1 MPTLI
6 SKINGHNRII
16 LKLEHT
22 EQQKICN
29 CLVKENYLMSGLY
42 LTSSNLFQA
51 TIKSNDS
58 NYKKKDAKVSLEQ
71 FSKKAMQTTKYH
83 ST

>member
-1 MPTLI
+1 
-6 SKINGHNRII
+6 
-16 LKLEHT
+16 
-22 EQQKICN
+22 
-29 CLVKENYLMSGLY
+29 MSGLY

-58 NYKKKDAKVSLEQ
+58 NYKKKHAKVSLEQ